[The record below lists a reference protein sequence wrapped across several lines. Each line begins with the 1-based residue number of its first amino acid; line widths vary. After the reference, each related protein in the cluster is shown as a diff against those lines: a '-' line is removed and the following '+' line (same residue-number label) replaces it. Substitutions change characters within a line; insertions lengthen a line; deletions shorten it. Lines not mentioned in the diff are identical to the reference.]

1 MGLAHLVGISWPWIA
16 LAAAALHF
24 IIALVLL
31 LIAWSRITKPFF
43 RVTLAELR
51 KDREWLRNL
60 DDNKSI
66 DELRAEIAGS
76 RERVGR
82 DLRGLHHELDF
93 PAKFRRSFRDQT
105 VSWITAATAVGAL
118 IALAPMRRKKI
129 YVDAKSSR
137 KSQKKLVE
145 TGFALAALKI
155 VGSLARP
162 VILEFVKN
170 RLTDFQGKSRAQN
183 IRSMSAGLRE
193 ALVLGFTRSPALRNC
208 FLRRQ

>member
-1 MGLAHLVGISWPWIA
+1 M
-16 LAAAALHF
+16 
-24 IIALVLL
+24 
-31 LIAWSRITKPFF
+31 
-43 RVTLAELR
+43 AEKSGR
-51 KDREWLRNL
+51 
-60 DDNKSI
+60 NKSI

-76 RERVGR
+76 RERVRR

-137 KSQKKLVE
+137 KSQKKLLE
-145 TGFALAALKI
+145 TGFALAALKV

-170 RLTDFQGKSRAQN
+170 RLTDFQGKSR
-183 IRSMSAGLRE
+183 RK
-193 ALVLGFTRSPALRNC
+193 T
-208 FLRRQ
+208 